1 MALTPSAQ
9 ALAHAAVHQALQNAK
24 ASWIEKIQRIQNAFS
39 PPLRNS
45 ELSAGMGLE
54 VPPPGVARASTVG
67 RWVSTSKRLLSA
79 LPDPGEAALL
89 EQILAG
95 ELHLALRPG
104 GQRRELLLCTDT
116 DLPRL
121 GSAWILLNLGGKP
134 LPESSDW
141 EQGWDLFSSA
151 QPAASAQAEHPL
163 TVSHPGRTLRKT
175 LPFAPPLPLPGLVLG
190 CMRLSTEGAHS
201 EDQAVALIQAAAQA
215 GVTLFDSADVYATS
229 EDTLH
234 HNHRLLA
241 RALEDFPQAQVLTKV
256 GLARPKGRWMPDGR
270 PERLL
275 TQARRAQETLEV
287 ERIALLQLHVVD
299 RRVPFEESLDA
310 LAQLV
315 GEGTVARIGLC
326 NVSVEQLTQACARIP
341 VASVQVGWSPFE
353 PKAGRSGAVVQAAFE
368 RGIPVLAHSPLG
380 GHKRRGKALPVPFQA
395 LAKALGVSPQRV
407 AVAWMLTL
415 GHSPIVGVTRPESLQ
430 DSLAA
435 VALAQ
440 ELAQDPR
447 LLKLLPDQQRG
458 GQVRIVMGPPAS
470 GKTQHVAPLERAGWG
485 RFNRDTLGGT
495 LKGVDKELKEALQG
509 GLRYAVLDNTYPS
522 VASRAGVIAAAQA
535 QGLPVVCQWIQC
547 TERDAQINACQR
559 MIQRQGRILSPA
571 EVKQASKSDP
581 NMLPPAAI
589 GHWFNTFAEPT
600 TEEGITVLQPLPFK
614 RTPAGSK
621 GALFFDYDGTL
632 RRSTGRA
639 PFPFYPNQVQIM
651 KGRKKVMRGLKD
663 AGWLLLGVSNQG
675 AIEQG
680 SLKPERAQ
688 ACFDQ
693 THVLLDVELD
703 LLFSSWVD
711 RQAWDRKPNPGMGV
725 AHMVKHGLDLS
736 ICLMVG
742 DRDSDR
748 RFAENLGMAYADAE
762 VFFAD
767 HKPFLPGE
775 TGKKG

>member
-9 ALAHAAVHQALQNAK
+9 ALAHAAAQQALQKAK
-24 ASWIEKIQRIQNAFS
+24 TAWIEKIQRIQNAFS

-45 ELSAGMGLE
+45 ELSAGLGLD
-54 VPPPGVARASTVG
+54 VPPPGMTGASPVG
-67 RWVSTSKRLLSA
+67 RWVSVSPRLLRA

-89 EQILAG
+89 QQILDG
-95 ELHLALRPG
+95 ELHMALRPG
-104 GQRRELLLCTDT
+104 GHRRELLLCTDQ
-116 DLPRL
+116 DLARL
-121 GSAWILLNLGGKP
+121 GPAWQLFNMADKA
-134 LPESSDW
+134 LPERGDW
-141 EQGWDLFSSA
+141 EQGWDLFGGAEPEAAQISA
-151 QPAASAQAEHPL
+151 VAGPSKE
-163 TVSHPGRTLRKT
+163 
-175 LPFAPPLPLPGLVLG
+175 LPFAPPLPLPGFILG
-190 CMRLSTEGAHS
+190 CMRLSTQGAPG

-215 GVTLFDSADVYATS
+215 GVALFDSADVYATD

-256 GLARPKGRWMPDGR
+256 GLARPKGRWVPNGR
-270 PERLL
+270 PERLM
-275 TQARRAQETLEV
+275 TEARRAQETLEV

-310 LAQLV
+310 LAMLV
-315 GEGTVARIGLC
+315 DEGTAARIGLC
-326 NVSVEQLTQACARIP
+326 NVSAEQLALACARVP
-341 VASVQVGWSPFE
+341 VASVQVPWSPFE
-353 PKAGRSGAVVQAAFE
+353 PKSGRSGGVAQAAFE

-380 GHKRRGKALPVPFQA
+380 GHKRRDKAMPAPFLA
-395 LAKALGVSPQRV
+395 LATELGVSPQRV
-407 AVAWMLTL
+407 AVAWMLAL
-415 GHSPIVGVTRPESLQ
+415 GHSPIVGATRIESLL
-430 DSLAA
+430 DSMAA
-435 VALAQ
+435 R
-440 ELAQDPR
+440 ELSQDPR

-470 GKTQHVAPLERAGWG
+470 GKTQHVAPLEAAGWG

-495 LKGVDKELKEALQG
+495 LKGVDKKLKEALEG

-522 VASRAGVIAAAQA
+522 VASRAGLIAAAKA
-535 QGLPVVCQWIQC
+535 QGLPVLCQWIQC
-547 TERDAQINACQR
+547 SEPNAQINACQR
-559 MIQRQGRILSPA
+559 MMERQGRILSPV
-571 EVKQASKSDP
+571 EVKEASKSDP

-589 GHWFNTFAEPT
+589 ANWFRIFKEPST
-600 TEEGITVLQPLPFK
+600 DEGITVLQKLPFS
-614 RTPAGSK
+614 RRPAGLQ

-651 KGRKKVMRGLKD
+651 KGRKKVMRSLKD

-688 ACFDQ
+688 ACFDE
-693 THVLLDVELD
+693 THEQLGVTPD
-703 LLFSSWVD
+703 LLFSAWVD

-748 RFAENLGMAYADAE
+748 QFAENLGMAYADAE
-762 VFFAD
+762 DFFAD
-767 HKPFLPGE
+767 YKAHLPG
-775 TGKKG
+775 GSP